1 MKIYK
6 DIMNHF
12 GVRNQMRKLN
22 EECYEFIEAVDN
34 YEDVINFVKNASKHD
49 KELVREFV
57 IEEMGDMLIL
67 LTQFVAKYDIKKSEL
82 DYVIDAKLQRTKE
95 RIKNGYYENFK
106 I

>member
-1 MKIYK
+1 MKIYE

-34 YEDVINFVKNASKHD
+34 YEDVMNFINSASERD
-49 KELVREFV
+49 KELAREFV

-67 LTQFVAKYDIKKSEL
+67 LTQFIAKYNIKKEEL
-82 DYVIDAKLQRTKE
+82 DYTMDAKLQRTTQ
-95 RIKNGYYENFK
+95 RINTGYYDKF
-106 I
+106 

>member
-67 LTQFVAKYDIKKSEL
+67 LTQFVARYDIKKSEL

-95 RIKNGYYENFK
+95 RIKNGYYDKF
-106 I
+106 

>member
-1 MKIYK
+1 MKIYE

-34 YEDVINFVKNASKHD
+34 YEDVMNFINSASERD
-49 KELVREFV
+49 KELAREFV

-67 LTQFVAKYDIKKSEL
+67 LTQFIAKYDIKKEEL
-82 DYVIDAKLQRTKE
+82 DYTMDAKLQRTAQ
-95 RIKNGYYENFK
+95 RINTGYYDKF
-106 I
+106 